1 MLLELHEIESL
12 CDTCE
17 LPFKDLTQECS
28 LRSLEAQIL
37 SNTTAHRIRAIKD
50 YLVWLSR
57 TFLSQTPNFGLKTLT
72 LNNPIKLVESG
83 LTAGIPKHSTTSPIN
98 AKRGLAVDLPD

>member
-37 SNTTAHRIRAIKD
+37 SNTTAHRIRAIK
-50 YLVWLSR
+50 
-57 TFLSQTPNFGLKTLT
+57 
-72 LNNPIKLVESG
+72 I
-83 LTAGIPKHSTTSPIN
+83 I
-98 AKRGLAVDLPD
+98 